1 MSSADLDDGPKLM
14 KRSFSANFPN
24 CIRTGIMRL
33 LGNPSATRCK
43 FHISHTTAGNVRFTT
58 TCLKKRIS
66 LILWYNGITRIF
78 FPSWARK
85 KGRRTVSTKWQPCR
99 PLYRCLEP
107 LVPFE
112 GSRAKNAWEND
123 PECCNRFGTE
133 GWKCNFNWMRVGF
146 LQPLKEGAE
155 MEKGA
160 EFRAAGKIAM

>member
-24 CIRTGIMRL
+24 CIRTGIIRL

-78 FPSWARK
+78 FLLGPGKRVDEPYRPNGNPVGHYIAASNLWSPLK
-85 KGRRTVSTKWQPCR
+85 VLGR
-99 PLYRCLEP
+99 
-107 LVPFE
+107 
-112 GSRAKNAWEND
+112 NAWEND